1 MAELKHKDE
10 LVVCGRSGQ
19 IEVAETGRNE
29 VADSEKAPHMA
40 SAEQPPQNK
49 SHTSRLDSTNFH
61 TNLPY
66 REIENTHENLTEIYW
81 PQISVL

>member
-19 IEVAETGRNE
+19 IEVAGTVRNE
-29 VADSEKAPHMA
+29 VADSEPHMA
-40 SAEQPPQNK
+40 AAEQPPQNK

-66 REIENTHENLTEIYW
+66 REIENTHENLTE
-81 PQISVL
+81 